1 MIPLGILFRVS
12 TAYNRSNFH
21 LDLRTVG
28 EETRFNW
35 RPRNRCCFVRL
46 HRLIF
51 TLEAAT
57 WVGDSIDLRQQTFT
71 QAGASSQTRVADSL
85 NSRMVQMY

>member
-46 HRLIF
+46 HRL
-51 TLEAAT
+51 
-57 WVGDSIDLRQQTFT
+57 
-71 QAGASSQTRVADSL
+71 SL
-85 NSRMVQMY
+85 P